1 VAAAASVSSGLVTVI
16 VGAVLGSGILGGLYV
31 ALRKF
36 SSGTYTVIASKELVD
51 TAREIAGDLR
61 KDLDDCRR
69 QIAELQQQASLVD
82 SLRRQVERLEGEL
95 DKAKDRERLLLEE
108 RDSLHQRVR
117 DLEADVAR
125 LKTSN
130 GNGK

>member
-1 VAAAASVSSGLVTVI
+1 VNVAAAASVSSGLVTVI

-51 TAREIAGDLR
+51 TARDIAGDLR
-61 KDLDDCRR
+61 KDLDQARR
-69 QIAELQQQASLVD
+69 EIAELREQVAVVD
-82 SLRRQVERLEGEL
+82 SLQRQVDRLEGEL
-95 DKAKDRERLLLEE
+95 SRALQREQMLLRE

-125 LKTSN
+125 LKD
-130 GNGK
+130 GK